1 MIYIIIVALIVFLI
15 VRNKNSAKANV
26 NSDAKLGS
34 TTSASQSINI
44 DKKAKNSDV
53 EQEIIQ
59 KMAYSELLDW
69 LIDALEN
76 KQESE
81 WMKVGQYGDSGW
93 RKVIV
98 KPSGFIIEVPGA
110 YQHRDENNFVA
121 INFESAGYTQ
131 ITAHSNKDGKT
142 NISRSRMCYLYA
154 AAIQMRLQ
162 AAMCNCEFG
171 KINNDRDLNE
181 LDDDNVLFALDLLAD
196 RGCKAEFSYRVP
208 VPTAS
213 SLF

>member
-1 MIYIIIVALIVFLI
+1 MGLF
-15 VRNKNSAKANV
+15 N
-26 NSDAKLGS
+26 
-34 TTSASQSINI
+34 
-44 DKKAKNSDV
+44 KAKNPDV
-53 EQEIIQ
+53 EQAIIQ
-59 KMAYSELLDW
+59 KMANSELLDW
-69 LIDALEN
+69 LIDALEH
-76 KQESE
+76 KPEGA

-110 YQHRDENNFVA
+110 YQRRDENNYVA

-131 ITAHSNKDGKT
+131 ITAHNNQYGKT
-142 NISRSRMCYLYA
+142 DISRSRMCYLYA
-154 AAIQMRLQ
+154 VAIQTRLR
-162 AAMCNCEFG
+162 AVIGNCEFG

-181 LDDDNVLFALDLLAD
+181 LDSDNMLFALGDLLIAD
-196 RGCKAEFSYRVP
+196 RGCKAEFIYRVP